1 MQEIKI
7 DVPDS
12 VYAPL
17 EDSRLLAKAA
27 VQKCSGKILEMGC
40 GSGFVC
46 ISLAKI
52 KPDTKVIACDIN
64 KAAVAACKKNSKA
77 NRVRF
82 KVFES
87 DLFSSIEKGEKFDF
101 ILFNP
106 PYLPTEEN
114 EKVDGNLNF
123 AFDGGK
129 SGLEAA
135 FRFLEEA
142 GKYLKKGGKILL
154 VASSA
159 ANLKGLHSKIRKCEF
174 SYKIIGE
181 ESFFFEKIYVY
192 EVWRKE

>member
-7 DVPDS
+7 SVPDS
-12 VYAPL
+12 VYAPM

-27 VQKCSGKILEMGC
+27 AQKCFGKILEIGC

-52 KPDTKVIACDIN
+52 KPGAKVIACDIN
-64 KAAVAACKKNSKA
+64 KAAVAACKKNAKT
-77 NRVRF
+77 NGVRIG
-82 KVFES
+82 VFES

-106 PYLPTEEN
+106 PYLPTEEK
-114 EKVDGNLNF
+114 EKVKGNLNF

-129 SGLEAA
+129 SGLEAV

-154 VASSA
+154 VASDA
-159 ANLKGLHSKIRKCEF
+159 ANLKKLRSKIKKCKF
-174 SYKIIGE
+174 SYKIIGK
-181 ESFFFEKIYVY
+181 ESFFFERIYVY
-192 EVWRKE
+192 MLKRD